1 MQTLLSK
8 IVLTVFVDA
17 ISVIAAGYILY
28 TQSLNMFIGII
39 VICLLYIVVVWIFKG
54 KYSVYSRKQ
63 LVSEAQNNAKIIDF
77 LSGALTTKLYRA
89 EKFSYK
95 SIEKSFT
102 AYLENIYKLGKLE
115 NIQYALKDLI
125 GLSGEIVILCLGAY
139 NIFLGDMT
147 IGGLITFNAL
157 IVYFWSLSEILL
169 ICKRNCKRHLSQ
181 KKEYKRLWN

>member
-1 MQTLLSK
+1 MKGFQKL
-8 IVLTVFVDA
+8 
-17 ISVIAAGYILY
+17 
-28 TQSLNMFIGII
+28 
-39 VICLLYIVVVWIFKG
+39 WIFKG

-139 NIFLGDMT
+139 NIFFRWN
-147 IGGLITFNAL
+147 LIMQIL
-157 IVYFWSLSEILL
+157 ILNL
-169 ICKRNCKRHLSQ
+169 
-181 KKEYKRLWN
+181 

>member
-89 EKFSYK
+89 E
-95 SIEKSFT
+95 
-102 AYLENIYKLGKLE
+102 N
-115 NIQYALKDLI
+115 
-125 GLSGEIVILCLGAY
+125 
-139 NIFLGDMT
+139 FL
-147 IGGLITFNAL
+147 
-157 IVYFWSLSEILL
+157 
-169 ICKRNCKRHLSQ
+169 
-181 KKEYKRLWN
+181 